1 MDSNNR
7 NGGNNGGNKKNNRN
21 LRSVLSLIGW
31 ALVLTLVFNYILAMT
46 SGGKSFEITYSQM
59 MNLVQE
65 DQIKKIELKDGVLYA
80 TPVDGYTYT
89 QESSNKNQQPR
100 TYTQS
105 EKNPI
110 TLYTTYLTD
119 TRLLPLLDEHDVE
132 YSSPCL
138 LYTSPS
144 PRDA

>member
-89 QESSNKNQQPR
+89 Q
-100 TYTQS
+100 
-105 EKNPI
+105 
-110 TLYTTYLTD
+110 
-119 TRLLPLLDEHDVE
+119 
-132 YSSPCL
+132 
-138 LYTSPS
+138 
-144 PRDA
+144 

>member
-65 DQIKKIELKDGVLYA
+65 DQIILSCLLGLAARPLLAPSISK
-80 TPVDGYTYT
+80 
-89 QESSNKNQQPR
+89 ESSP
-100 TYTQS
+100 
-105 EKNPI
+105 
-110 TLYTTYLTD
+110 
-119 TRLLPLLDEHDVE
+119 
-132 YSSPCL
+132 
-138 LYTSPS
+138 
-144 PRDA
+144 

>member
-7 NGGNNGGNKKNNRN
+7 NGGNKKNNRN

-65 DQIKKIELKDGVLYA
+65 DQIKKIQLKDGVLYA
-80 TPVDGYTYT
+80 TPVDL
-89 QESSNKNQQPR
+89 SL
-100 TYTQS
+100 
-105 EKNPI
+105 I
-110 TLYTTYLTD
+110 
-119 TRLLPLLDEHDVE
+119 HI
-132 YSSPCL
+132 
-138 LYTSPS
+138 
-144 PRDA
+144 